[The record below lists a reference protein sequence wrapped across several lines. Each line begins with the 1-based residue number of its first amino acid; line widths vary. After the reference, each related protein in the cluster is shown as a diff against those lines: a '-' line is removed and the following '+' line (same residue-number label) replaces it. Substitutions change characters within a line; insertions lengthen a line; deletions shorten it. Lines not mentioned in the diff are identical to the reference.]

1 MQFVAAVI
9 AILLLVILIKVAI
22 GLLGWVI
29 SNLIVLAVG
38 AAIGYW
44 YRGTRTP

>member
-9 AILLLVILIKVAI
+9 AILLLVVLIKVAL

-29 SNLIVLAVG
+29 SNLIVLVVG

-44 YRGTRTP
+44 YRGTRVT